1 MRTSARARTH
11 ARHRS
16 VGIAR
21 ARRKRPPVVDDAAA
35 ADATVVVT
43 SIRPAFK
50 HLKDT

>member
-1 MRTSARARTH
+1 MRTSARERTH

-21 ARRKRPPVVDDAAA
+21 ARRKRPPVVDDDA

-43 SIRPAFK
+43 FIHPAFK